1 MHSRRDF
8 LKVSAGAAGA
18 SLLAACVA
26 PGTEM
31 AGGGAAVPKEQREGV
46 MWGLQ
51 YDPHVEAYQRLS
63 DLFASQ
69 GGGTFEVQPQAWPI
83 PPKVIAALA
92 AGTQPDVACI
102 MGEQLTRPR

>member
-8 LKVSAGAAGA
+8 LKVSVGAAGA

-31 AGGGAAVPKEQREGV
+31 AGGVAAVPREQREGV

-69 GGGTFEVQPQAWPI
+69 GGGTFEVQP
-83 PPKVIAALA
+83 
-92 AGTQPDVACI
+92 
-102 MGEQLTRPR
+102 